1 MADGDTVRTI
11 VKFLSHE
18 QSKEREEAVSLLY
31 ELSKSETLCEKIGSI
46 PGAILM
52 LVGMTSSK
60 SDNIL
65 TVEKADKTLENLEKC
80 ENNVLQMAENG
91 RLQPLLTQI
100 LEGTCTFFSLYS
112 SLNVLLNVGHQTGNT
127 RWLIC
132 FTFIHGPHGCE
143 HFPFLFFCE
152 KDQTTEGGESKMC
165 KPMLK
170 LYPHQLAYEQ

>member
-1 MADGDTVRTI
+1 

-60 SDNIL
+60 SDDIL

-91 RLQPLLTQI
+91 RLRPLLTQI
-100 LEGTCTFFSLYS
+100 LEGTCTFFYLYTSFAKRRTSNRQYSLVN
-112 SLNVLLNVGHQTGNT
+112 LFHIHT
-127 RWLIC
+127 RATWL
-132 FTFIHGPHGCE
+132 
-143 HFPFLFFCE
+143 
-152 KDQTTEGGESKMC
+152 
-165 KPMLK
+165 
-170 LYPHQLAYEQ
+170 

>member
-1 MADGDTVRTI
+1 MADGDTVRSI
-11 VKFLSHE
+11 VKFLSRE

-31 ELSKSETLCEKIGSI
+31 ELSKSEALCEKIGSI

-65 TVEKADKTLENLEKC
+65 TVEKAGKTLENLEKC

-100 LEGTCTFFSLYS
+100 LEGTCTSLILDVFSQCVSKCRTTRRQNTPWLT
-112 SLNVLLNVGHQTGNT
+112 SLTVN
-127 RWLIC
+127 R
-132 FTFIHGPHGCE
+132 P
-143 HFPFLFFCE
+143 
-152 KDQTTEGGESKMC
+152 
-165 KPMLK
+165 
-170 LYPHQLAYEQ
+170 